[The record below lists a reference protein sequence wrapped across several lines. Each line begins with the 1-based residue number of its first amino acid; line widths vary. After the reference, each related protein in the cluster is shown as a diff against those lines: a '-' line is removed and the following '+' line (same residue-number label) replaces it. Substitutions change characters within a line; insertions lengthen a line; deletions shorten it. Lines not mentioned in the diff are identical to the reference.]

1 MKLSRPAASALRGVF
16 VSALVAVGAAAAVA
30 SERSPAPLHSALW
43 GAQGEK
49 WAADGRLPDF
59 SRAG

>member
-1 MKLSRPAASALRGVF
+1 MKLCRPVASALRGVF
-16 VSALVAVGAAAAVA
+16 VSALLVVAAAAQQRA
-30 SERSPAPLHSALW
+30 APLHSTLW